1 MLEASPPDGEVNGR
15 SLVLTTEEEFAK
27 TLELRIKV
35 SLSESNATILERAQ
49 NAILECPQ
57 LASSQLVLRE
67 ANRTIIE
74 IGANPVLLDV
84 TLSAQLDRILL
95 VKLPEGSAAQVLFQ
109 VLKGALDVPSLVPDV
124 AKQRGGERRGE
135 EEEEEMPGNGGIV
148 DSLDGT
154 KVRSNL
160 DANYVLEVK
169 RAMQREMEI
178 ELNTFAVPLERKA
191 QDDERRL
198 LLLQSLLLVKYKA
211 CGIPLCRLELAPG
224 LAAFP
229 LPKVDEPMLHFPTST
244 PTAGEIDFEF
254 KRVLGSFLT
263 TQSLSRQERKRQEVV
278 ARGEVCER
286 NRFAL
291 VHSLATNP
299 LAVDK
304 DKDQVVKLGL
314 GLDSS
319 VVLFELPCLYL
330 KRPAFL
336 LVLPTCLVVEHRVW
350 GFTFGQCLQI
360 NASHCRSVHKVPPT
374 LSLVESLCVRMDDQT
389 EHFFYLASILE
400 DSSQQL
406 DQVFELIWQVLRMNR
421 TS

>member
-1 MLEASPPDGEVNGR
+1 MLEASPSEGELNAR

-57 LASSQLVLRE
+57 LASSRLVLRE

-84 TLSAQLDRILL
+84 TLSARWDRILL
-95 VKLPEGSAAQVLFQ
+95 VKLPEASAAQVLFQ
-109 VLKGALDVPSLVPDV
+109 VLTRALDVPGLVSG
-124 AKQRGGERRGE
+124 AAEQRGE
-135 EEEEEMPGNGGIV
+135 EEEEEMPGGGGRGSGGIV
-148 DSLDGT
+148 DSLDGA
-154 KVRSNL
+154 KVLLNL

-178 ELNTFAVPLERKA
+178 ELNAFAMPLERKA
-191 QDDERRL
+191 RDDERRV
-198 LLLQSLLLVKYKA
+198 LLLQSLLLAKYKA
-211 CGIPLCRLELAPG
+211 CGVPLCRLELAPG

-229 LPKVDEPMLHFPTST
+229 LPKGDEPVLHFPTPT
-244 PTAGEIDFEF
+244 PTAGEVDAEF
-254 KRVLGSFLT
+254 KRALQGFLT
-263 TQSLSRQERKRQEVV
+263 AQSLSRQERKRQEVV

-286 NRFAL
+286 NRFTL
-291 VHSLATNP
+291 VHSLVSNA
-299 LAVDK
+299 LAVEK
-304 DKDQVVKLGL
+304 DKDQVAKLGL
-314 GLDSS
+314 GLDSA

-360 NASHCRSVHKVPPT
+360 NASQCRSVHKVPPT

-400 DSSQQL
+400 DSTQQL